1 MYCSGCGQPVAPNQP
16 ACANCGRPVVQ
27 PAPMGFVPYNRVQRH
42 IHGLAILWLVYSLLG
57 ILGWFIAMPFLGFVF
72 GHAGHGFGPRE
83 YPFPLPF
90 HWILSLAT
98 IAIYVRAALGLLV
111 GFGLMRRE
119 RWARVLAL
127 IVGILSL
134 IKLPFGTALGIYTL
148 WVLLPA
154 QSGQEY
160 DALAYSAPAQ

>member
-1 MYCSGCGQPVAPNQP
+1 MYCPGCGQPVALNQP
-16 ACANCGRPVVQ
+16 VCGNCGRAIVQ
-27 PAPMGFVPYNRVQRH
+27 PEPSAFLPYNRVHRH
-42 IHGLAILWLVYSLLG
+42 LQTLGILWLAYSLFG
-57 ILGWFIAMPFLGFVF
+57 ILAWFIAMPFVGFIF
-72 GHAGHGFGPRE
+72 GHAHGFGHFGHPE
-83 YPFPLPF
+83 LPVPL

-127 IVGILSL
+127 IVAILSL
-134 IKLPFGTALGIYTL
+134 LKLPFGTALGIYTL
-148 WVLLPA
+148 WVLLPT

-160 DALAYSAPAQ
+160 DALAASSPAM

>member
-1 MYCSGCGQPVAPNQP
+1 VAPNQTI
-16 ACANCGRPVVQ
+16 CANCGREVVQ
-27 PAPMGFVPYNRVQRH
+27 PPPGIFLPYDRVHRH
-42 IHGLAILWLVYSLLG
+42 LQTLGLLWLAYSLIGVLA
-57 ILGWFIAMPFLGFVF
+57 WFIAMPFLGFVF
-72 GHAGHGFGPRE
+72 GHAHHGFGPHDL
-83 YPFPLPF
+83 PMPL
-90 HWILSLAT
+90 HWIMSLAT

-148 WVLLPA
+148 WVLLPV
-154 QSGQEY
+154 QSAQEY
-160 DALAYSAPAQ
+160 DAIAAGSSAT